1 MTHLL
6 DALEFGTQQSNSDQF
21 SYQNW
26 DFTQIFGGMNGITY
40 RAENKS
46 SGEVLAVKIRK
57 RDARKRALREFSALE
72 VAQAL
77 SYPIAPKP
85 ISLHTDTPHLSGDV
99 IISSW
104 VDGVVLG
111 DLSQTSISVWQKILD
126 TLTTMHTITPQH
138 APLLKDAT
146 LAIQSPDD
154 VIAEIDRRFAK
165 LPDGQL
171 GVITKAD
178 IGTIFNNVKA
188 SRDKTIHHTD
198 NLRFILC
205 DTNPSNMIHTADG
218 IVIVDWENSG
228 WGDPTFDIA
237 DLLARPECDKLTD
250 QTRQFILS
258 YYAETMQSQASI
270 TRILEYEKLMLVF
283 WLILTSNG
291 FVTHNQRKRLKGTR
305 TFTLEQT
312 TQQQSDY
319 LRRMVDL

>member
-1 MTHLL
+1 MKNII
-6 DALEFGTQQSNSDQF
+6 DALAFGTQQEIHDEF

-46 SGEVLAVKIRK
+46 SGEVLAVKMRK
-57 RDARKRALREFSALE
+57 RDARQRALREFSALE
-72 VAQAL
+72 VVQAL
-77 SYPIAPKP
+77 NYPIAPKP

-126 TLTTMHTITPQH
+126 TLTTMHSITPQH

-171 GVITKAD
+171 GAITKDD
-178 IGTIFNNVKA
+178 IGKIFTDFKA
-188 SRDKTIHHTD
+188 NRDKSIVPISD
-198 NLRFILC
+198 LRLILC
-205 DTNPSNMIHTADG
+205 DTNPSNMIHTADS

-237 DLLARPECDKLTD
+237 DLLVRPECDKLTD

-258 YYAETMQSQASI
+258 YYAEKMQSQTSI
-270 TRILEYEKLMLVF
+270 THILEYEKLMLVF

-291 FVTHNQRKRLKGTR
+291 FANNQPKRLSGTR
-305 TFTLEQT
+305 TFTLAQT

-319 LRRMVDL
+319 LRRIEDL